1 MKILQLN
8 VWTGRM
14 KGALSRFL
22 RENDYDV
29 VCLQEAVWSKEA
41 PDHLAHFA
49 DTVDVLKEAGGF
61 DYEVRQSNW
70 GVRMLDG
77 TAVIEQGNAILSKIP
92 IVSSETPWIH
102 GTYSNERNY
111 VKEWHAQVEKQ
122 GYGAIIAKLE
132 NGFTIVT
139 HHGYWQANPL
149 GNEVS
154 VECAQRLADLIRD
167 VDNKLV
173 FCGDLNLEAAAPAMR
188 EFDFLKDLTV
198 ETGTKQ
204 TLMNLKFVKDVAC
217 DHILI
222 SNDLEWSNFEV
233 HKELVSDH
241 AAVSVEIK
249 E

>member
-1 MKILQLN
+1 MKVLQLN

-14 KGALSRFL
+14 KGALSRFIK
-22 RENDYDV
+22 ENDYDV

-41 PDHLAHFA
+41 PDHLAHFV
-49 DTVDVLKEAGGF
+49 DTVDTLKEAGGF
-61 DYEVRQSNW
+61 EYVLRQANW
-70 GVRMLDG
+70 GTRFLDG
-77 TAVIEQGNAILSKIP
+77 TAIMEQGNAILSKIP
-92 IVSSETPWIH
+92 IESYETPWIH
-102 GTYSNERNY
+102 GVYSNEMNY
-111 VKEWHAQVEKQ
+111 LKDWHEQVENQ
-122 GYGAIIAKLE
+122 GYGSIIAKLE
-132 NGFTIVT
+132 NGFTIVC
-139 HHGYWQANPL
+139 HHGYWQPDPL

-154 VECAQRLADLIRD
+154 VACARKLADLIRD
-167 VDNKLV
+167 VENKLIV
-173 FCGDLNLEAAAPAMR
+173 CGDFNLEVAAPAMR
-188 EFDFLKDLTV
+188 EYDFLTDLTA

-222 SNDLEWSNFEV
+222 SKDLKWNNFEV

>member
-1 MKILQLN
+1 MKVLQLN

-41 PDHLAHFA
+41 PDHLSHFA

-61 DYEVRQSNW
+61 DYDIRQSNW
-70 GVRMLDG
+70 GTRFLDG
-77 TAVIEQGNAILSKIP
+77 NAIMEQGNAILSKIP
-92 IVSSETPWIH
+92 IESFETPWIH
-102 GTYSNERNY
+102 GTYSNEMNY
-111 VKEWHAQVEKQ
+111 LKDWHAQVEAQ

-132 NGFTIVT
+132 NGYTVVCY
-139 HHGYWQANPL
+139 HGYWQPDPM
-149 GNEVS
+149 GNKTS
-154 VECAQRLADLIRD
+154 VECAHKLAELIRGID
-167 VDNKLV
+167 SKLV

-217 DHILI
+217 DHVLI
-222 SNDLEWSNFEV
+222 SNDLKWDNFEV

-241 AAVSVEIK
+241 AAVSVEIND
-249 E
+249 